1 MDSSLA
7 LGLWLA
13 VLGSGLT
20 GADLRLLLG
29 GLLSL
34 LPLGCISLRIQTTLR
49 YSLAMGSQVD
59 RAVNVR
65 LTWRWLFS
73 RLLGRAPSP

>member
-1 MDSSLA
+1 MSM
-7 LGLWLA
+7 
-13 VLGSGLT
+13 
-20 GADLRLLLG
+20 R
-29 GLLSL
+29 
-34 LPLGCISLRIQTTLR
+34 ISLRIQTTLR

-73 RLLGRAPSP
+73 RLLGRAPNP